1 MVGKVYKTAKGKL
14 IDIGSLL
21 LSNENTRAVGNM
33 GVNARGDQIDSKNQP
48 ISTRNEQVQKHYA
61 KMHTG
66 AVEDHPVYNSAAH
79 ASASASAN
87 LNVDEE
93 LLESPEPIEENEEVS
108 VPLVESPKPIEESG
122 GGLASAIAKAKQLTQ
137 QIEKTPQQQRKEN
150 AGVTRI

>member
-79 ASASASAN
+79 ASASAN

-93 LLESPEPIEENEEVS
+93 LVESPEPIEENEEVS
-108 VPLVESPKPIEESG
+108 VPLVESPKPIEELG
-122 GGLASAIAKAKQLTQ
+122 GGLASAIAKAKQLKQ
-137 QIEKTPQQQRKEN
+137 QIEKTPQQQRKED

>member
-79 ASASASAN
+79 ASASAD

-93 LLESPEPIEENEEVS
+93 LVESPEPIKENEEVS
-108 VPLVESPKPIEESG
+108 VPLVESPKPIEELG
-122 GGLASAIAKAKQLTQ
+122 GGLASAIAKAKQLKQ
-137 QIEKTPQQQRKEN
+137 QVEKTPQQQRKED

>member
-79 ASASASAN
+79 ASASAD

-93 LLESPEPIEENEEVS
+93 LVESPEPIEENEEVS
-108 VPLVESPKPIEESG
+108 VPLVESPKPIEELG
-122 GGLASAIAKAKQLTQ
+122 GGLASAIAKAKQLKQ
-137 QIEKTPQQQRKEN
+137 QVEKTPQQQRKED

>member
-66 AVEDHPVYNSAAH
+66 AVEDHPVYKSAAH
-79 ASASASAN
+79 ASASAD

-93 LLESPEPIEENEEVS
+93 LVESPEPIEENEEVS
-108 VPLVESPKPIEESG
+108 VPLVESPKPIEELG
-122 GGLASAIAKAKQLTQ
+122 GGLASAIAKAKQLKQ
-137 QIEKTPQQQRKEN
+137 QVEKTPQQQRKED

>member
-79 ASASASAN
+79 ASASAD

-93 LLESPEPIEENEEVS
+93 LFESPEPIEENEEVS
-108 VPLVESPKPIEESG
+108 VPLVESPKPIEELG
-122 GGLASAIAKAKQLTQ
+122 GGLASAIAKAKQLKQ
-137 QIEKTPQQQRKEN
+137 QVEKTPQQQRKED